1 MNAPAVWIG
10 LPLVVAALA
19 LLIPNERLNA
29 ALGGVAALTLS
40 AIALLIPLDSAMLIG
55 PFSVKIASSLQILGR
70 SLVLNPA
77 DGALLAILYGLA
89 ALWFFGSD
97 AAGVARRLVPL
108 GMGVLALMV
117 ASIAVEPFLFAAI
130 FIEMA
135 ALVSIPLLTPPGQ
148 KPGRGVTRFLV
159 YQTLAMPFILFAGWM
174 LAGVESSP
182 GDLALTL
189 QAATMLGMGFAF
201 LLAVF
206 PLYNWMPMLADETS
220 PYVMGFMFWCL
231 PTITIIFGM
240 GFLDR
245 YAWLRTSPVMAN
257 TLQLTGVLMVVTGGV
272 WSAFQ
277 RHLGRIMAYAAVA
290 ETGYVILA
298 LSVQPSLNA
307 IQIIFLSLIPR
318 GLGLAVWAL
327 SLTIL
332 ARKSESLKFSSVQ
345 GLARS
350 LPLASLGVVLAHF
363 STAGFPLLAGFPPRL
378 ALWEGLAGSS
388 VLTAFWL
395 FLGVLGLLTGAVRSM
410 AVLTMAP
417 EYTEWGWGET
427 WVQRIMLGVGVL
439 GLFILGVFPQV
450 VRPLL
455 EGLPLMFNRLGQ

>member
-1 MNAPAVWIG
+1 MSAPAIWIG
-10 LPLVVAALA
+10 IPLAVAVLA
-19 LLIPNERLNA
+19 LLIPNERVNA
-29 ALGGVAALTLS
+29 ALGGVTALLLS
-40 AIALLIPLDSAMLIG
+40 AIALFIPFDAALLIG
-55 PFSVKIASSLQILGR
+55 PLSVKIASSFQILGR
-70 SLVLNPA
+70 SLVLAPA
-77 DGALLAILYGLA
+77 DGALLAILYGLS
-89 ALWFFGSD
+89 ALWFFGSE

-108 GMGVLALMV
+108 GLGVLALMV
-117 ASIAVEPFLFAAI
+117 ASIAVEPFLYAAI
-130 FIEMA
+130 FIEIA
-135 ALVSIPLLTPPGQ
+135 ALVSIPLITPTGQ
-148 KPGRGVTRFLV
+148 APGRGVMRFLI

-206 PLYNWMPMLADETS
+206 PLYNWMPMLAEESS
-220 PYVMGFMFWCL
+220 PFVAGFMFWCL
-231 PTITIIFGM
+231 PTITIIFGL

-245 YAWLRTSPVMAN
+245 YAWLRTSPVMAG
-257 TLQLTGVLMVVTGGV
+257 TLQLSGILMVVTGGV
-272 WSAFQ
+272 WAAFQ
-277 RHLGRIMAYAAVA
+277 RHLGRIMAYASIV

-298 LSVQPSLNA
+298 LSVQPSLGA

-332 ARKSESLKFSSVQ
+332 ARKAETLRFTAVQ

-350 LPLASLGVVLAHF
+350 LPLASLGVVLAAF

-388 VLTAFWL
+388 TLTAFWVL
-395 FLGVLGLLTGAVRSM
+395 LGVLGLLTGAVRSM
-410 AVLTMAP
+410 AVLVMAP

-427 WVQRIMLGVGVL
+427 WVQRIMLGIGVL
-439 GLFILGVFPQV
+439 GLFILGLFPQV